1 MDEKRPKVNPLDYSH
16 FLLWTGDLCF
26 VAGLILMAMVS
37 AAAAQ
42 KIGRGVRVPMQFGLT
57 GKPIWSAPRRFAL
70 LFAPALA
77 AGFGLFLTFM
87 AHTTDT
93 GDLTKQALSLGTSR
107 VGMALAFVVAH
118 IAHLAIAL
126 NWLGR
131 QK

>member
-1 MDEKRPKVNPLDYSH
+1 VNPLDYSH

-26 VAGLILMAMVS
+26 VAGLILMSILS
-37 AAAAQ
+37 AAAAK
-42 KIGRGVRVPMQFGLT
+42 KIGSGIKVPMQFGFN
-57 GKPIWSAPRRFAL
+57 GKPMWSAPRRFAL

-93 GDLTKQALSLGTSR
+93 GDLTKQAVSLGTSR

-118 IAHLAIAL
+118 IAHLSIAL
-126 NWLGR
+126 HWLSR